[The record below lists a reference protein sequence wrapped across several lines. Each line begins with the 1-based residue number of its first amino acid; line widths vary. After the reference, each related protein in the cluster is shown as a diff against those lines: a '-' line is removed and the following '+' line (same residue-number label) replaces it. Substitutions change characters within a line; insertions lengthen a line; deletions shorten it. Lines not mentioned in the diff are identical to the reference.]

1 MSLEQDIL
9 TAEKRNEEGNLLYRN
24 KRFDEACSQYSDA
37 IVLLELHA
45 QQTQEAHQHLCKYL
59 SNRAAAY
66 LASGYDAEA
75 VKDCTSALA
84 MDPMLDKALLRRGLG
99 LESLGRHAESLQDV
113 EALLKRADWGS
124 PIATKGLELKRRLQ
138 RVLNQEK
145 NSEEQ
150 PVPSHLFSKEQI
162 LRLNFRTLPPSE
174 VSKERFFEISVYVAN
189 EFGLFSHREFS
200 KSSQSDLACIE
211 VSMIGDDPEVKLEVK
226 NDNNLTLDTRGRAT
240 FDLRFV
246 GSERMKIRSRATL
259 CVRLKKGEGV
269 MGRTV
274 LTLMSLPITVLAE
287 VGSITPFSTGLA
299 GCMSGRGIDLP
310 HLDSAVVILENPDS
324 GIPGKIWDGG
334 LILTEYLSSSSHEVL
349 SQLFLVFHDACR
361 SKENPAWSW
370 EQEQELLALAAIA
383 LEPHVSP
390 SRIFMSILS

>member
-1 MSLEQDIL
+1 MLKNEIEEESQYKRFRTFFKLLLVLFCVTAAANSITSGIMSLEQDIL

-138 RVLNQEK
+138 RVLNQVTS
-145 NSEEQ
+145 NT
-150 PVPSHLFSKEQI
+150 PHLVPHDE
-162 LRLNFRTLPPSE
+162 RYRRRTQRNN
-174 VSKERFFEISVYVAN
+174 RFFVLTSALYRHRKFQRKFEYITNVYDIYWIIV
-189 EFGLFSHREFS
+189 
-200 KSSQSDLACIE
+200 QSDLACIE

-226 NDNNLTLDTRGRAT
+226 NDNN
-240 FDLRFV
+240 
-246 GSERMKIRSRATL
+246 
-259 CVRLKKGEGV
+259 
-269 MGRTV
+269 
-274 LTLMSLPITVLAE
+274 

-334 LILTEYLSSSSHEVL
+334 LILTEYLSSSSHEVQGKSCL
-349 SQLFLVFHDACR
+349 
-361 SKENPAWSW
+361 
-370 EQEQELLALAAIA
+370 ELGAGTGIVGVSCYCLGAARVTITD
-383 LEPHVSP
+383 LHEHV
-390 SRIFMSILS
+390 